1 MNKNVYGDFQ
11 IYISVPLTQKDNFLA
26 PRFRSKLNAEKLNL
40 QKIHFF
46 EKKKDTNKMYY
57 IRKNC
62 SEHVQN
68 RFRFSKLLIGTL
80 KFLIV
85 GR

>member
-46 EKKKDTNKMYY
+46 EKKKTLIKCITLGKIAQNMY
-57 IRKNC
+57 K
-62 SEHVQN
+62 
-68 RFRFSKLLIGTL
+68 
-80 KFLIV
+80 IV
-85 GR
+85 FVLVNYW